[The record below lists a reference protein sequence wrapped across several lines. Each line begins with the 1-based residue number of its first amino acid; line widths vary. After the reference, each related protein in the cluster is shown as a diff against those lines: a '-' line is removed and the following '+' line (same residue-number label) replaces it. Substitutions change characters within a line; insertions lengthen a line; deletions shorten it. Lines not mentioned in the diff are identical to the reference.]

1 MLLILLK
8 SLANKE
14 APWLLSDHWMKSVYL
29 ARILMQLINKT
40 IIKNAKFRKI
50 ALYFL
55 YEKTDSSRFSHFW
68 MEIKVAAC
76 TSKIHSCSFCTMIS
90 SWRWAK
96 QTCLINLSNKWTQ
109 HLHQIIPRV
118 SKTSSTAVKMLT
130 ATWLAGKISR
140 LMR

>member
-1 MLLILLK
+1 MLK

-14 APWLLSDHWMKSVYL
+14 ARWLLLDHWMISAYL

-40 IIKNAKFRKI
+40 ITKNAKFRKI

-68 MEIKVAAC
+68 MEIKVAAF

-90 SWRWAK
+90 SWRWVK
-96 QTCLINLSNKWTQ
+96 QTYLINLSNKWTQ
-109 HLHQIIPRV
+109 HSHQIIPRV
-118 SKTSSTAVKMLT
+118 NKTSSTAVKMLT
-130 ATWLAGKISR
+130 ATWLVGKISR